1 MTYDRIL
8 SHKLYKSNYFKS
20 TLQKCLQQE
29 GWGGLAEGRF
39 GSSGGHALPTAT
51 PSRPPRAIATRGT
64 GQRVR
69 VP

>member
-29 GWGGLAEGRF
+29 GVAGLGEVKHFHDVLTHGGKETRDEGEEIDIIIRHYYRRCF
-39 GSSGGHALPTAT
+39 
-51 PSRPPRAIATRGT
+51 
-64 GQRVR
+64 V
-69 VP
+69 